1 MPKLSELDRKS
12 KMDHIL
18 DTAFLLF
25 SRKGYHATSMNDIMT
40 SANVS
45 KGAIYVY
52 FSSKKELLMG
62 LIDRFDEKRHSQA
75 NEVNFEMLNGNEL
88 EIYIRRRLS
97 NSLLEENRRWS
108 RILMEFLTDPDRD
121 EMLNLTMERRY
132 KEYYQD
138 LFILVGK
145 GISTGIYKRNLN
157 INSLIYIL
165 LSTFDGISLM
175 SAVGGQMV
183 TDEIIETTVDVFI
196 SYLKKR

>member
-1 MPKLSELDRKS
+1 MPKLSEPDRKS
-12 KMDHIL
+12 RMNHIL

-25 SRKGYHATSMNDIMT
+25 SRKGYHATSMSDIMN

-62 LIDRFDEKRHSQA
+62 LIDRFDEKRHAQA
-75 NEVNFEMLNGNEL
+75 NEVNFEMLNGSEL

-97 NSLLEENRRWS
+97 NSLLDENRRWS

-121 EMLNLTMERRY
+121 EMLNKTMERRY
-132 KEYYQD
+132 REYYQD

-145 GISTGIYKRNLN
+145 GISTGIYKSNLN

-183 TDEIIETTVDVFI
+183 NDEIIETTIDVFI
-196 SYLKKR
+196 SYLKKD